1 MCRNITF
8 LVGLLSM
15 LVLGVL
21 PGCSD
26 SSSEKTANGAVFQ
39 RDTLTAE
46 ERVARQLTPEVL
58 WKLGRLGQ
66 VALSPDATEVLYE
79 VTYFS
84 MQLNKGQTDIY
95 LQSIAGGTAKQ
106 LVRDAT
112 SPAWVPG
119 TKKIAYLH
127 NGKLFYALPDGS
139 SQQEVGSFQT
149 PVECYWF
156 SPQGD
161 KLLYARRDTVVSK
174 PYPALKSANVRV
186 IDSLMYRH
194 WNYWDD
200 GCYLHLFLTDVSQG
214 VLKEGKDLMPGEPWD
229 APLAPYFDPSEVSWS
244 PDGSAIYYT
253 CKKLQGRQY
262 AVTTNANIYRYD
274 LQRGQTESLT
284 DDNPGYDRYP
294 RLSPDGKYLAWQRM
308 RTAGYESDRALLMRR
323 DLETGEVLALTEA
336 YDGNAESFGWMPDG
350 KSLWMISG
358 VKGTVQL
365 FTVDAVTGALT
376 QQTEGQFNVNWV
388 APLPQGWLINRTQ
401 MNRPAELYC
410 VDKNDW
416 KQLTTIN
423 DDIYKAIDWSQVR
436 PRYIQTTDG
445 SQMLTWVVLPPN
457 FDSTKQYPAILYC
470 EGGPQSTV
478 SQFFSYR
485 WNMQLMA
492 SQGYV
497 VVCPNR
503 HGLPS
508 FGQAWNR
515 QISGDYSGQNIQDYL
530 VAIDT
535 LAKEPWVDASR
546 LGCVGA
552 SYGGYSVYY
561 LAGVH
566 NHRFKAFIAHNGMF
580 NFESF
585 YAATE
590 ETWFPNFDF
599 GGPYWDKSNP
609 VAMRSYANSPHKNV
623 DKWDTPILI
632 IVGEHDF
639 RIPYTEGLQAFNAAQ
654 LRGVPSRLLVF
665 PDETHFVSKPQ
676 NSLVW
681 QHEFFNWLDRWLKK

>member
-1 MCRNITF
+1 MVSVAF
-8 LVGLLSM
+8 
-15 LVLGVL
+15 
-21 PGCSD
+21 
-26 SSSEKTANGAVFQ
+26 SSCCDCGNEQASAPAAFHG
-39 RDTLTAE
+39 DTLTAE
-46 ERVARQLTPEVL
+46 ERAARQLTPEVL

-66 VALSPDATEVLYE
+66 AVVSPDGSQVLYE
-79 VTYFS
+79 VTRFN
-84 MQLNKGQTDIY
+84 MQQNAGQTDIF
-95 LQSIAGGTAKQ
+95 LQPLAGGPARRI
-106 LVRDAT
+106 VEDAT
-112 SPAWVPG
+112 APSWLPNG
-119 TKKIAYLH
+119 GRIAFLR
-127 NGKLFYALPDGS
+127 NGQLCYAQPDG
-139 SQQEVGSFQT
+139 SQQEVATHFSL

-156 SPQGD
+156 APQGD
-161 KLLYARRDTVVSK
+161 KLLYASYVSVDTTTLMR
-174 PYPALKSANVRV
+174 YPKMERANVRI

-194 WNYWDD
+194 WNYWED
-200 GCYLHLFLTDVSQG
+200 GSYLHLFLAEVSKGEQQQ
-214 VLKEGKDLMPGEPWD
+214 GKDLMPGEPWD
-229 APLAPYFDPSEVSWS
+229 APMAPYFDPSEVTWA

-262 AVTTNANIYRYD
+262 ATTTNSNIYRYD
-274 LQRGQTESLT
+274 LQRDATESLT
-284 DDNPGYDRYP
+284 SDNLGYDRYP

-308 RTAGYESDRALLMRR
+308 RTPGYEADRAILMRR
-323 DLETGEVLALTEA
+323 DLATGEVIALTEA
-336 YDGNAESFGWMPDG
+336 YDGNADAFAWMPDG

-365 FTVDAVTGALT
+365 FTVDAATGAMT
-376 QQTEGQFNVNWV
+376 QQTDGQFNVNWV
-388 APLPQGWLINRTQ
+388 APLAQGWLINRTQ

-410 VDKNDW
+410 VNNNEW
-416 KQLTTIN
+416 KQFSTIN
-423 DDIYKAIDWSQVR
+423 DDLYQAIDWSEVR
-436 PRYIQTTDG
+436 PRWIKTTDG

-492 SQGYV
+492 AQGYV

-535 LAKEPWVDASR
+535 LAKEPWVDANR

-585 YAATE
+585 YAGTE

-599 GGPYWDKSNP
+599 GGPYWDKTNK
-609 VAMRSYANSPHKNV
+609 VAMRSYANSPHHNI
-623 DKWDTPILI
+623 DKWDTPIMI

-654 LRGVPSRLLVF
+654 LRGIPSRLLVF
-665 PDETHFVSKPQ
+665 PSETHFVTAPQ
-676 NSLVW
+676 NAIVW
-681 QHEFFNWLDRWLKK
+681 QHEFFNWLNRWVKQ